1 MAEAAGLVSAI
12 LAFLQVAYAVGT
24 RTAEFAR
31 ASGELPSDF
40 RLTQELI
47 DIIARSAERLRLR
60 LPGAG
65 YGAALGPQ
73 TEQETALIALFDR
86 LTELSNKF
94 LCVLQKLST
103 SNSLLK
109 AIISVR
115 KERTIEKIR
124 NELDRCILSIRGLQH
139 CPCVQKAAQ
148 PLHC

>member
-1 MAEAAGLVSAI
+1 V
-12 LAFLQVAYAVGT
+12 VGT

-31 ASGELPSDF
+31 ASGKIPSDF
-40 RLTQELI
+40 RLTQEFI
-47 DIIARSAERLRLR
+47 DIIAGSAERLRSR

-73 TEQETALIALFDR
+73 TEQETALVAFFDR
-86 LTELSNKF
+86 LTKLSNEF

-124 NELDRCILSIRGLQH
+124 NELDRCVLSIGYLMTEGLRNS
-139 CPCVQKAAQ
+139 AEDI
-148 PLHC
+148 L